1 MPPYALMF
9 CSLIAS
15 ARTTVPPTLL
25 RATYLMLPDVA
36 CEYGSL
42 ITERFTLSTI
52 VYALEKSPKAIG
64 LALPPISGIS
74 VANVYG

>member
-1 MPPYALMF
+1 MF

-52 VYALEKSPKAIG
+52 VYALEKSPKADLKVLVENLREEYNDEIR
-64 LALPPISGIS
+64 
-74 VANVYG
+74 